1 MPSIQHKIPKILH
14 TMTWLAPGG
23 GADLNVFLT
32 IRDLNPEY
40 EFHLA
45 VGHEIHEN
53 PFLDI
58 PGLKIHIC
66 PWLDRPIRPLKD
78 LVAFFWF
85 WRLIQR
91 EKFDVVHT
99 HESKAG
105 IISRVAARFA
115 GCPRVIFGLH
125 GVPFNDPTSKLG
137 RLIFLAAEGLT
148 MWAADQVVSVSREAL
163 GHYHAQ
169 NLGRDLPYHVVYSGV
184 ELDRFVNVDSGRLRA
199 EARDEFGIP
208 ADATVL
214 LNVGRFSIAKAQR
227 HTIEAFARLRGVHPD
242 LKLVLV
248 GVGPELKNCKSLCR
262 SLNVENDVVF
272 AGYQA
277 DIVKMYALADVNV
290 LTSLVEGLPRVVVE
304 ASLCKLPT
312 VCFDVPG
319 VKEVIQDGV
328 SGDVVA
334 SEDLDELT
342 ERITQLVVSPDARRV
357 KGRKAFERASV
368 AWDHRRM
375 VEDLRGVYE
384 YGGEIVR

>member
-1 MPSIQHKIPKILH
+1 MHTLQNKLPKILH

-32 IRDLNPEY
+32 IRDLNPEF

-45 VGHEIHEN
+45 VGQEIHEN
-53 PFLDI
+53 PFQDI

-66 PWLDRPIRPLKD
+66 PWLDRPIRPLRD
-78 LVAFFWF
+78 LAAFFWF

-105 IISRVAARFA
+105 IISRVAARLA

-125 GVPFNDPTSKLG
+125 GVPFNDPTSRLG
-137 RLIFLAAEGLT
+137 QLLFLAAEGLT

-169 NLGRDLPYHVVYSGV
+169 NLARDLPHQVVYSGV
-184 ELDRFVNVDSGRLRA
+184 ELDRFVNADSKRLRA

-208 ADATVL
+208 ADATAL
-214 LNVGRFSIAKAQR
+214 LNVGRFSVAKAQR
-227 HTIEAFARLRGVHPD
+227 YTIEAFARLREDHPD

-248 GVGPELKNCKSLCR
+248 GEGTELENCKALCR
-262 SLNVENDVVF
+262 KLNVEDDVIF

-277 DIVKMYALADVNV
+277 DVVKMYALADVNV
-290 LTSLVEGLPRVVVE
+290 LTSLIEGLPRVVVE

-312 VCFDVPG
+312 ACFDVPG

-334 SEDLDELT
+334 SEDLDGLT
-342 ERITQLVVSPDARRV
+342 KRIAGLLGSPDNRKV
-357 KGRKAFERASV
+357 KGRRAFERASV
-368 AWDHRRM
+368 SWDHRRM
-375 VEDLRGVYE
+375 VEDLRGIYE
-384 YGGEIVR
+384 YR

>member
-1 MPSIQHKIPKILH
+1 MHTLQNKRPKILH

-32 IRDLNPEY
+32 IRDLNPEF

-53 PFLDI
+53 PFQDI

-85 WRLIQR
+85 WRLIQS

-105 IISRVAARFA
+105 IISRVAARLA

-125 GVPFNDPTSKLG
+125 GVPFNDPTSRLG
-137 RLIFLAAEGLT
+137 QLLFLAAEGLT

-163 GHYHAQ
+163 EHYHAQ
-169 NLGRDLPYHVVYSGV
+169 NLGRDLPHHVVYSGV
-184 ELDRFVNVDSGRLRA
+184 ELDRFVNADSGRLRA

-208 ADATVL
+208 ADATAL
-214 LNVGRFSIAKAQR
+214 LNVGRFSVAKAQR
-227 HTIEAFARLRGVHPD
+227 YTIEAFARLREDHPD

-248 GVGPELKNCKSLCR
+248 GEGTELENCKALCR
-262 SLNVENDVVF
+262 KLNVEDDVIF

-277 DIVKMYALADVNV
+277 DIAKMYALADVNV
-290 LTSLVEGLPRVVVE
+290 LTSLIEGLPRVVVE

-312 VCFDVPG
+312 ACFDVPG

-334 SEDLDELT
+334 SEDLDGLT
-342 ERITQLVVSPDARRV
+342 KRIAGLLGSPNNRKV

-368 AWDHRRM
+368 LWDHRRM
-375 VEDLRGVYE
+375 VEDLRGIYE
-384 YGGEIVR
+384 YSVVR

>member
-1 MPSIQHKIPKILH
+1 
-14 TMTWLAPGG
+14 MTWLAPGG

-32 IRDLNPEY
+32 IRDLNPDF

-53 PFLDI
+53 PFKDI
-58 PGLKIHIC
+58 PGLTIHVC

-78 LVAFFWF
+78 LIAFFWF

-91 EKFDVVHT
+91 EQFDVVHT

-115 GCPRVIFGLH
+115 GCPLVIFGLH

-137 RLIFLAAEGLT
+137 RWLFLAAEGLT
-148 MWAADQVVSVSREAL
+148 MWAADRIVAVSREAL

-169 NLGRDLPYHVVYSGV
+169 NLGRDLPYDVVYSGV
-184 ELDRFVNVDSGRLRA
+184 ELARFVDADLNRLRG
-199 EARDEFGIP
+199 ETRDEFGIP

-214 LNVGRFSIAKAQR
+214 LNIGRFSVAKAQR
-227 HTIEAFARLRGVHPD
+227 YTIESFARLRATRPD

-248 GVGPELKNCKSLCR
+248 GEGPELENCRSLCR
-262 SLNVENDVVF
+262 DLGVDGDVIF

-290 LTSLVEGLPRVVVE
+290 LTSMIEGLPRVVVE

-312 VCFDVPG
+312 ACFDVPG
-319 VKEVIQDGV
+319 VKEVIRDGV

-334 SEDLDELT
+334 SADVDALTDRIGVLLALPDE
-342 ERITQLVVSPDARRV
+342 RKV
-357 KGRKAFERASV
+357 KGRRAFERASDL
-368 AWDHRRM
+368 WDHRKM
-375 VEDLRGVYE
+375 VADLRAIYE
-384 YGGEIVR
+384 YERQ